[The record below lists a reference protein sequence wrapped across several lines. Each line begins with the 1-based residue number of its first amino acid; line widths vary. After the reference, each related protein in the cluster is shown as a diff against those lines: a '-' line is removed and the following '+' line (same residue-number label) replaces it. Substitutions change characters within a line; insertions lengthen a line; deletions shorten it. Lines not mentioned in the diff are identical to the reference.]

1 METGYLPY
9 IPEFITVHL
18 GPPDSDA
25 ENVTVSFP
33 DYIKNVASSEIYPTW
48 PENAVRANV
57 LAEISFALNRVYTE
71 FYRSRGYDFDITNS
85 TAADQSFVKGREV
98 FENISRI
105 TDELFTSYIRRAGAT
120 EPLFAVYCDGR
131 EVTCDGLSQ
140 WGTVDLARAG
150 YSVLDILRTYY
161 GNDITVVDEAP
172 VQGLSESYPGSPLR
186 IGDVGNG
193 VFLTQVR
200 LNRIRRN
207 YPAIPRIAAEDGVF
221 GADTDRAVR
230 AFQRIFSLAE
240 DGIVGR
246 GTWYRVAEV
255 YTAVKRLSD
264 LNSEGLSPD
273 ELFLTVEGLSEGERG
288 GAVRELQYLLNYVA
302 EFVDEVPSIEIDG
315 IFGPLTKNALESFQ
329 RVYELPV
336 TGVVDGATKDLLFGV
351 YRGILESLPR
361 EYSLAAAMAYPGTP
375 LSNGYRGDAAS
386 SLQEYLNFAASVYP
400 SVPRIAVDGVFGQQT
415 ERAVREFQ
423 RAAGLPGT
431 GVADR
436 ETWDALAEIY
446 RRGAPG
452 RT

>member
-25 ENVTVSFP
+25 ENVTVSFS

-221 GADTDRAVR
+221 GADDWVFTMRVMAKVKRHATLPDVVYLHRSHPGNVSAAMPMRYIVAMLDAVAAVAAEWCDAPDGPRVPRAEFAR
-230 AFQRIFSLAE
+230 SLSSHVQLWGLLLPCLKA
-240 DGIVGR
+240 
-246 GTWYRVAEV
+246 
-255 YTAVKRLSD
+255 YTAEERHALS
-264 LNSEGLSPD
+264 
-273 ELFLTVEGLSEGERG
+273 
-288 GAVRELQYLLNYVA
+288 
-302 EFVDEVPSIEIDG
+302 
-315 IFGPLTKNALESFQ
+315 
-329 RVYELPV
+329 
-336 TGVVDGATKDLLFGV
+336 
-351 YRGILESLPR
+351 
-361 EYSLAAAMAYPGTP
+361 
-375 LSNGYRGDAAS
+375 
-386 SLQEYLNFAASVYP
+386 
-400 SVPRIAVDGVFGQQT
+400 
-415 ERAVREFQ
+415 
-423 RAAGLPGT
+423 
-431 GVADR
+431 
-436 ETWDALAEIY
+436 DALARL
-446 RRGAPG
+446 RREGLLPFVSAGHALRYLFVRAGLKALLPVFWRRRFRSMAKARANHAEEVG
-452 RT
+452 